1 MGGVDRDRSSV
12 KGEHGHE
19 WERDVRTAQ
28 CGLSRSKRLAEHTA
42 TLTSNTLQPH
52 VYRGGI
58 CFILCHTEGKAKRL
72 HLPLR
77 ISTGVDQQ

>member
-1 MGGVDRDRSSV
+1 MGV
-12 KGEHGHE
+12 K
-19 WERDVRTAQ
+19 WERDVRTVQ
-28 CGLSRSKRLAEHTA
+28 DGLSHSKRLVEHA
-42 TLTSNTLQPH
+42 AALTSNTLQPH

-58 CFILCHTEGKAKRL
+58 CFIPCHTEGKAKHL